1 MLTLGL
7 ALTLVASC
15 SRGPAQ
21 RGHGLG
27 GIAIALHPGG
37 RCFFPP
43 PSAGG
48 VGVIH
53 FGGWRLSCE
62 ALPRGESRF
71 RRVVPAPMGG
81 DNGFLLGPISAYWL
95 QTQTHVF
102 GSETLG
108 LVDPFNCLPRIAR
121 CKRSHRIASEQAI

>member
-1 MLTLGL
+1 MIW
-7 ALTLVASC
+7 
-15 SRGPAQ
+15 GPDQ

-95 QTQTHVF
+95 QTHCL
-102 GSETLG
+102 ETTCMKREKHGFVAPVG
-108 LVDPFNCLPRIAR
+108 LEKQYDI
-121 CKRSHRIASEQAI
+121 